1 MSKSAKNRV
10 RDKIRKFSIRKFR
23 GNIQMLSRAF
33 NNKIRGWMNYY
44 CKFHKWTTVG
54 LWHWVNSKLIEWT
67 MCNKGIGKFKA
78 IRWLVT
84 VYKTEP
90 NLFAHWM
97 LLPPRLGRKRDPGSG
112 SAV

>member
-1 MSKSAKNRV
+1 
-10 RDKIRKFSIRKFR
+10 
-23 GNIQMLSRAF
+23 
-33 NNKIRGWMNYY
+33 MNYY